1 MLTNGWDVSKR
12 GRGFGVKEKIE
23 MTEGFDGPPRGEDQV
38 GSATSD
44 VVKR

>member
-1 MLTNGWDVSKR
+1 ME
-12 GRGFGVKEKIE
+12 EKIE
-23 MTEGFDGPPRGEDQV
+23 MTEGFDGPPRGEAHV